1 MGLFTVPE
9 IAPGAL
15 LTPRIFNGII
25 GSNGFRAF
33 NQLGEEN
40 FDDSTNVPVRAL
52 VTPYANFTWNGVNH
66 GRVSAAAGASVQM
79 NTVVPVLEWSQ
90 LASWAISPRLPTAAA
105 ASRVRIYHSCAH
117 TGTNVLLSSLQ
128 CLAPVAV
135 YSATLGTARQLHAG
149 DVLYFTIAGLGG
161 SAARVTDLSIGLR
174 FKRNPI
180 P

>member
-66 GRVSAAAGASVQM
+66 GRVSAAIGTSVQL
-79 NTVVPVLEWSQ
+79 NTVVPVLEWSK
-90 LASWAISPRLPTAAA
+90 LVSWSAVSKAPSMSITGKVKL
-105 ASRVRIYHSCAH
+105 YHSCAH
-117 TGTNVLLSSLQ
+117 LGTNTLISSLACTTAYTIYTGTLATSL
-128 CLAPVAV
+128 
-135 YSATLGTARQLHAG
+135 QLHAG
-149 DVLYFTIAGLGG
+149 DVLYFKLVSTAPTATRI
-161 SAARVTDLSIGLR
+161 TDLCIALR